1 MTTRR
6 DQQYTQLENM
16 PSRGV
21 RREAGDDEPI
31 TTIGYVPGSD
41 KARAV
46 PGDEDFPYFKDPT
59 DVRGPFVL
67 LDGVPPLADPLSPS
81 LADYAD
87 TIEID
92 VRGQRTLVLV
102 LTYTPSNSGGVGSGT
117 LSLIPQARLEA
128 TPGEA
133 AAWATI
139 GVVDPT
145 LNTPAIG
152 QSYAYRNIHA
162 TELRL
167 NPFVNLTP
175 PFPAPAAIT
184 MTLVFDVS
192 GYRDF
197 RFRYADL
204 LGATSTLKLDYYLQR

>member
-6 DQQYTQLENM
+6 DQQFTGLEQL
-16 PSRGV
+16 PSRNV

-31 TTIGYVPGSD
+31 TPIGYVPGSD
-41 KARAV
+41 KARPF
-46 PGDEDFPYFKDPT
+46 PGDEDFPYVKDPT
-59 DVRGPFVL
+59 DVRGPFEL
-67 LDGVPPLADPLSPS
+67 LDGTPPLVDQQSPT
-81 LADYAD
+81 LADYAE
-87 TIEID
+87 TVAID

-102 LTYTPSNSGGVGSGT
+102 LAYTPSNSGGVGTGT
-117 LSLIPQARLEA
+117 LSLLPQARLEA
-128 TPGEA
+128 MPGDA

-152 QSYAYRNIHA
+152 QSYAYRNVYA

-167 NPFVNLTP
+167 DPFVGLTP
-175 PFPAPAAIT
+175 PYPAPALIT

-192 GYRDF
+192 GYREF